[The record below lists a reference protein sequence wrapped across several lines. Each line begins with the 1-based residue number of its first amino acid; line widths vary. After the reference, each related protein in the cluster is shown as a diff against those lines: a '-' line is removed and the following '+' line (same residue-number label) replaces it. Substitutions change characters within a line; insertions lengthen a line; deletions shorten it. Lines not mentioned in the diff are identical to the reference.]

1 MFFGEYLVVK
11 KVITEDQLLDAL
23 TYQVEHLPSFLKVLR
38 GEKILSTSDL
48 FKMIKIQL
56 ETNSDL
62 VGVLRDEN
70 KLDEKQLH
78 QIFTKQASSRI
89 MLGQV
94 LVELKIIDQGLV
106 ETNLYNFLRDKDN
119 LQSIQKEK
127 QVESIASAT
136 KPIEMSEA
144 ALESLRELGMV
155 MDTPVQSAEIAI
167 SAPVEASIFVEE
179 FLNVYNTKMKNKLNK
194 ILEILRQSENDDS
207 DISNYF
213 NSLYR
218 DLHVL
223 KGAAQVAELSLIEG
237 FVGEWEIVIEKIL
250 TMKNEQVKSWCK
262 DGLPF
267 LTEGISHL
275 WKMRELVDR
284 DKNEANIESVS
295 NVVAKIK
302 SFQ

>member
-23 TYQVEHLPSFLKVLR
+23 TYQIEHLPSFLKVLR
-38 GEKILSTSDL
+38 EERILNTSDL

-127 QVESIASAT
+127 QIESIASAS

-155 MDTPVQSAEIAI
+155 MDAPVQTKNDSK

-179 FLNVYNTKMKNKLNK
+179 FLNVFNSKLKNKLNK
-194 ILEILRQSENDDS
+194 ILEILRQSEHDDS

-223 KGAAQVAELSLIEG
+223 KGAAQVAELALIEG
-237 FVGEWEIVIEKIL
+237 FLGEWEIVIEKIL
-250 TMKNEQVKSWCK
+250 TLKNEQVKSWCK
-262 DGLPF
+262 DGLPL
-267 LTEGISHL
+267 LTDGITHL

-284 DKNEANIESVS
+284 DKSEANIESVS
-295 NVVAKIK
+295 ELIAKIK
-302 SFQ
+302 SLQ